1 MFPRLEVLGGD
12 GEDGGD
18 VEEAGAGNA
27 LEG

>member
-18 VEEAGAGNA
+18 VEDAGAGNA